1 MKLLIAIVNKRDIRH
16 LTDAL
21 VDDGIRFT
29 EIGSTGGFLRAG
41 NVTLLIGLEDQHVE
55 RTLSIIQS
63 HCHAREEA
71 VNVAH
76 VGTQLDALGIGEAVT
91 TTVGGAQVFIVPVE
105 RLVVV

>member
-1 MKLLIAIVNKRDIRH
+1 MKLLIAIINKRDIRH
-16 LTDAL
+16 LSDAL

-55 RTLSIIQS
+55 RTLSVIQS
-63 HCHAREEA
+63 HCHAREET

-76 VGTQLDALGIGEAVT
+76 VGTQLDALGMGEAIT
-91 TTVGGAQVFIVPVE
+91 TMVGGAQVFIVHAE
-105 RLVVV
+105 RVMVV

>member
-1 MKLLIAIVNKRDIRH
+1 MIATGTPNRSTRTRADITH
-16 LTDAL
+16 S
-21 VDDGIRFT
+21 GIF
-29 EIGSTGGFLRAG
+29 RAG

-76 VGTQLDALGIGEAVT
+76 VGTQLDALGMGEAIT
-91 TTVGGAQVFIVPVE
+91 TMVGGAQVFIVHVE
-105 RLVVV
+105 RVVVV

>member
-1 MKLLIAIVNKRDIRH
+1 MKLLIAIINKRDIRH
-16 LTDAL
+16 LSDAL

-29 EIGSTGGFLRAG
+29 EISSTGGFLRAG

-55 RTLSIIQS
+55 RTLSVIQS

-76 VGTQLDALGIGEAVT
+76 VGTQLDALGMGEAIT
-91 TTVGGAQVFIVPVE
+91 TMVGGAQVFIVHAE
-105 RLVVV
+105 RVMVV

>member
-1 MKLLIAIVNKRDIRH
+1 MKLLIAIINKRDIRH
-16 LTDAL
+16 LSDAL

-29 EIGSTGGFLRAG
+29 EISSTGGFLRAG

-55 RTLSIIQS
+55 RTLSVIQS

-76 VGTQLDALGIGEAVT
+76 VGTQLDALGMGEAIT
-91 TTVGGAQVFIVPVE
+91 TMVGGAQVFIVHAE
-105 RLVVV
+105 RVIVV

>member
-1 MKLLIAIVNKRDIRH
+1 MKLLIAIINKRDIRH
-16 LTDAL
+16 LSDAL

-29 EIGSTGGFLRAG
+29 EFGSTGGFLRAG

-55 RTLSIIQS
+55 RTLSVIQS

-76 VGTQLDALGIGEAVT
+76 VGTQLDALGMGEAIT
-91 TTVGGAQVFIVPVE
+91 TMVGGAQVFIVHAE
-105 RLVVV
+105 RVMVV